1 MLSSFSTMAY
11 LTPIFQGVILVIF
24 YFLPLSVWA
33 SPLETKPNLST
44 NPLSLTPQE
53 SADSP
58 EPVVLETSELTVS
71 EKTANE
77 TAKATQTDSEF
88 SCLTF
93 TPLQNTI
100 KPNLSPHTSQEP
112 DREPTSNCAADL
124 REISETQSL
133 KPWDK
138 NTSDSSLIIPES
150 WTKFSQDF
158 PVDEESQ
165 ESNDNRW
172 HFKLQP
178 YATIP
183 INTYGTVSARGKTVS
198 YHLSLGELL
207 DTLRAT
213 ASGRFEG
220 WNGRWGFIIDGYFA
234 SLQDIGNLQIS
245 RSRTPNPINVLNF
258 LLNRGI
264 NTRLQEVVNV
274 IDQEIQ
280 LANDIQ
286 QVREAQPFQNLE
298 RQVQDLEVVVSED
311 AKKLQELQIRFQ
323 EFEDKVISG
332 RQTIEVSETRIEDL
346 QNLESKVSALENLRI
361 NYINNINTEQ
371 FKEFLTR
378 ENQGLNKLTDVN
390 QLRQRLTQ
398 TRDNLE
404 RTSQRVEELR
414 SQQDSVALQNLETK
428 LEEAKALL
436 DDEVITDEQKLEN
449 FLVKLENLKTVEPQI
464 DLLRGLGINETQSL
478 QEIIALRVQDL
489 PIIDDLQDLN
499 SQIQELNRLTDL
511 NQVEQRLLQTRD
523 NLERVSQQVK
533 ELRSQQDSEALQNLD
548 SQLEQ
553 AKVLLDREIQA
564 VNQIQDFLENQQ
576 PQQLEATIGAS
587 LQFDQGIYDFALSY
601 HIGDLPSHEL
611 PEQPSN
617 RNFPLIWFQPIVGVR
632 LNDISIEID
641 TINRFELS
649 SSLIN
654 IQGTV
659 QRKFERGRTWFEPL
673 LGGKFGIQI
682 SDPIT
687 FWLRGD
693 ASGFGLAGETDISW
707 NLLFGVDWWIHQQ
720 ISLQLGYHF
729 YEIDYK
735 TGNDNDFRF
744 EENLNG
750 PFVSATFHF

>member
-1 MLSSFSTMAY
+1 MLHKILKLAY
-11 LTPIFQGVILVIF
+11 LKAIIQGTILVSCYLFSANVQANPVITKTDQDILDEPSTLF
-24 YFLPLSVWA
+24 VIEERHLATEVEKDSFTI
-33 SPLETKPNLST
+33 LENTVNS
-44 NPLSLTPQE
+44 NQ
-53 SADSP
+53 
-58 EPVVLETSELTVS
+58 VETTS
-71 EKTANE
+71 
-77 TAKATQTDSEF
+77 

-93 TPLQNTI
+93 TPLTNTVTPNISSTKEKEKEI
-100 KPNLSPHTSQEP
+100 KA
-112 DREPTSNCAADL
+112 TSNCAADL
-124 REISETQSL
+124 IEISNPKPL
-133 KPWDK
+133 KIFSD
-138 NTSDSSLIIPES
+138 NNSDSSLNLPETS
-150 WTKFSQDF
+150 PKLSQDL
-158 PVDEESQ
+158 PVIETTQTVE
-165 ESNDNRW
+165 DNRW

-183 INTYGTVSARGKTVS
+183 VNTYGTVSARGETVS

-245 RSRTPNPINVLNF
+245 RSRNPNPINVLNF

-280 LANDIQ
+280 VANNIQ
-286 QVREAQPFQNLE
+286 QVRDAQPFQNLE
-298 RQVQDLEVVVSED
+298 RQVQDLKVVVSED
-311 AKKLQELQIRFQ
+311 TQKLQELQIRFQ
-323 EFEDKVISG
+323 EFEDKVITG
-332 RQTIEVSETRIEDL
+332 RQTIEVLETKVENL
-346 QNLESKVSALENLRI
+346 QNLESQIATIEDLRI
-361 NYINNINTEQ
+361 NFINNIKTEQ
-371 FKEFLTR
+371 FQEFLDLDFQ
-378 ENQGLNKLTDVN
+378 NLN
-390 QLRQRLTQ
+390 QLENEFSSIEQVGQALRQ
-398 TRDNLE
+398 TRNNLDNLS
-404 RTSQRVEELR
+404 TRVTELR
-414 SQQDSVALQNLETK
+414 NREDSVALQNLESK
-428 LEEAKALL
+428 LEEVKTLL
-436 DDEVITDEQKLEN
+436 DDRVITDEQKLEEL
-449 FLVKLENLKTVEPQI
+449 LVKIEDLKAIESQI
-464 DLLRGLGINETQSL
+464 DLVRELGINDIESL
-478 QEIIALRVQDL
+478 ENIISLRVQDL

-499 SQIQELNRLTDL
+499 NQIKELNRLTDV
-511 NQVEQRLLQTRD
+511 NQIEQKLIQTRD
-523 NLERVSQQVK
+523 NLERVSQRVK
-533 ELRSQQDSEALQNLD
+533 ELRSQQDSETLQNLD
-548 SQLEQ
+548 NQLEQ

-611 PEQPSN
+611 PKEPSN

-707 NLLFGVDWWIHQQ
+707 NLLFGLDWWIHQQ

>member
-1 MLSSFSTMAY
+1 MFSANVQAN
-11 LTPIFQGVILVIF
+11 PIITKTDQDIFYEPSILVIPEDK
-24 YFLPLSVWA
+24 PL
-33 SPLETKPNLST
+33 
-44 NPLSLTPQE
+44 
-53 SADSP
+53 
-58 EPVVLETSELTVS
+58 
-71 EKTANE
+71 ANE
-77 TAKATQTDSEF
+77 VEVKKDSFTILENTVNSNQPETTS

-93 TPLQNTI
+93 TPLTNTVTPNISSTKKKENEI
-100 KPNLSPHTSQEP
+100 KA
-112 DREPTSNCAADL
+112 TSNCATDL
-124 REISETQSL
+124 IEISNPKPLKVFQNKNSDFSLNLPETSP
-133 KPWDK
+133 K
-138 NTSDSSLIIPES
+138 S
-150 WTKFSQDF
+150 SQDL
-158 PVDEESQ
+158 PVVETTQPVE
-165 ESNDNRW
+165 DNRW

-183 INTYGTVSARGKTVS
+183 INTYGTVSARGETVS

-245 RSRTPNPINVLNF
+245 RSRNPNPINVLNF

-280 LANDIQ
+280 IANNIQ

-298 RQVQDLEVVVSED
+298 RQVQDLKVVVSED
-311 AKKLQELQIRFQ
+311 AQKLQELQIRFQ
-323 EFEDKVISG
+323 EFEDKVITG
-332 RQTIEVSETRIEDL
+332 RQQIEVLETRVEDL
-346 QNLESKVSALENLRI
+346 QDLESQI
-361 NYINNINTEQ
+361 NTLQNFKTNFINNINTEQ
-371 FKEFLTR
+371 FQAFLDLDFQ
-378 ENQGLNKLTDVN
+378 NLN
-390 QLRQRLTQ
+390 QLANQVSSIEQVGQELRQ
-398 TRDNLE
+398 TRNNLE
-404 RTSQRVEELR
+404 RASQRVKELR
-414 SQQDSVALQNLETK
+414 SQRDSVALENVETK

-436 DDEVITDEQKLEN
+436 NDELITDEEKLESFLDKLEELKN
-449 FLVKLENLKTVEPQI
+449 IESDIDLVKEI
-464 DLLRGLGINETQSL
+464 GINDIESL
-478 QEIIALRVQDL
+478 EKIIALRVQDL

-499 SQIQELNRLTDL
+499 NQIQELNQLTDI
-511 NQVEQRLLQTRD
+511 NQIEQKLIQTRD

-533 ELRSQQDSEALQNLD
+533 ELRSQQDSETLQNLD

-632 LNDISIEID
+632 LNDISVEID

-649 SSLIN
+649 SSLVN

-707 NLLFGVDWWIHQQ
+707 NLLFGLDWWIHQQ